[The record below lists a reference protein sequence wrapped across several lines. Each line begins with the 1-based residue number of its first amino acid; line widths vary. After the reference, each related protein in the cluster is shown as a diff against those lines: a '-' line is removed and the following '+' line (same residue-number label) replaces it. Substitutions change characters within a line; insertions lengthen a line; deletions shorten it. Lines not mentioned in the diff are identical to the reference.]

1 MMTVLASNAELYRY
15 LATLEAELRAH
26 GPPDVVVA
34 LFHAAR
40 CAPGPRREFLL
51 ESRVA
56 LRAVLW
62 RARGMLTEGR
72 RDELIEVLRQLDA
85 ALANRP

>member
-40 CAPGPRREFLL
+40 CAPGPRREFLV

-62 RARGMLTEGR
+62 RTHGTLAPDR
-72 RDELIEVLRQLDA
+72 RDELIDVLRQLDN
-85 ALANRP
+85 ALDNRT